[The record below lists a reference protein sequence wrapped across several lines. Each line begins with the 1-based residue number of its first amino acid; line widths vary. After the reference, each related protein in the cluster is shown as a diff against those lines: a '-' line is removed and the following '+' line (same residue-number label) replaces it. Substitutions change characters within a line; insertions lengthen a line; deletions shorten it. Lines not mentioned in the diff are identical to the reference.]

1 MTAPTRRLRSFSVK
15 MAMPARA
22 RMGPSADDNTEAA
35 SSRPA
40 EAAVNMRVIV
50 HFMHEMR
57 RCRRISGSHF
67 RVGLVIS
74 RTCPYA
80 ERILGDEV
88 LI

>member
-1 MTAPTRRLRSFSVK
+1 MHERAPD
-15 MAMPARA
+15 AE
-22 RMGPSADDNTEAA
+22 DNTRAA

-74 RTCPYA
+74 RTSPYA
-80 ERILGDEV
+80 ERILSDKV
-88 LI
+88 PI